1 MTFRRKL
8 TILLLLVSLVPLLIN
23 SVLHQ
28 TTIRQISQKLT
39 TDTRDLLEDNTTQQ
53 LLAIV
58 NNQSLLLKRDREFI
72 FQAIAAQAREVEN
85 LLAIQKKPTNAQ
97 LAGAYLA
104 IQHSNPNL
112 FLWQATYLK
121 SGQNLIFPRKS
132 LPTDKNAAWYKKII
146 RAKEAGWQ
154 LDLVGSKLQ
163 ISVYVPVHS
172 RQGKIVGITAF
183 ALDYKQF
190 FNDWQLPQ
198 LWQEQG
204 RLFVL
209 SVDPDSE
216 DPARRLNIVLKI
228 VNRKAQYKAA
238 SRPEK
243 TFLSLAPAASIN
255 ALINAVKQRET
266 GTLTLEFDNKK
277 TIWIYAG
284 ATPGEPFPLL
294 LIPQEQ
300 VSLPADSAADY
311 VEEQFASELKFTAIL
326 SLGVL
331 LAVIIIAI
339 RRARAVTK
347 PLSKL
352 VNAAEKLSQG
362 DFSVQVEIQSRDEFE
377 ELGETFNRIGPQLKE
392 RQEIK
397 QSLAVAKDIQQLI
410 LPVETPK
417 LEKFDIASRL
427 DYCDETG
434 GDYYDYIEMNSGRW
448 GLAVGDV
455 VGHGVGAA
463 LLMASAAGILHAAI
477 ANGEE
482 DLETLFSSLNVF
494 LEKDVGD
501 IRFMTLFF
509 TIIDPETQS
518 LQWLSAGHGPMFLYR
533 AETGDVTE
541 LTATTMPL
549 GVMSDVEFKPIQH
562 ETLAA
567 GDILAVGTDGIWE
580 ATNPSGELF
589 GAERVGQLLKD
600 FAAYSA
606 EEIIDNI
613 LLQVEAFQEE
623 IPQDDDITLVVLKAC

>member
-1 MTFRRKL
+1 MTFQRKL
-8 TILLLLVSLVPLLIN
+8 IILLLLVSLIPLLIN
-23 SVLHQ
+23 GFLHR
-28 TTIRQISQKLT
+28 TTIQQISRKLT
-39 TDTRDLLEDNTTQQ
+39 TDTRDLLQDNTTQQ

-72 FQAIAAQAREVEN
+72 SQSIAAQAREVEN
-85 LLAIQKKPTNAQ
+85 LLAAQNKPTNAQ
-97 LAGAYLA
+97 LAEAYLT
-104 IQHSNPNL
+104 IQHSNPDL

-121 SGQNLIFPRKS
+121 SGQNSIFPRKS
-132 LPTDKNAAWYKKII
+132 LPTDENAAWYKKIVQ
-146 RAKEAGWQ
+146 AKEAGWQ
-154 LDLVGSKLQ
+154 IDLVDSKLQ
-163 ISVYVPVHS
+163 ISVYVPLHS
-172 RQGKIVGITAF
+172 RDGRIVGTTAF

-209 SVDPDSE
+209 SIDPDSKV
-216 DPARRLNIVLKI
+216 PAKKLNIILKI
-228 VNRKAQYKAA
+228 VNQKAQYKAA
-238 SRPEK
+238 TRPEK
-243 TFLSLAPAASIN
+243 SFYSLAPESSIN
-255 ALINAVKQRET
+255 TLVETVKTNST
-266 GTLTLEFDNKK
+266 GTLTLEFDGKK
-277 TIWIYAG
+277 SIWVYAG

-294 LIPQEQ
+294 LIPQEL
-300 VSLPADSAADY
+300 VSLPADAAADY
-311 VEEQFASELKFTAIL
+311 VEEQFTSELKFTAIL
-326 SLGVL
+326 TLGVL

-339 RRARAVTK
+339 QRARAVTR

-362 DFSVQVEIQSRDEFE
+362 DFSVQVDIQSRDEFE

-410 LPVETPK
+410 LPVETPD
-417 LEKFDIASRL
+417 LERFDIASRI

-434 GDYYDYIEMNSGRW
+434 GDYYDYIKMSSGRW

-477 ANGEE
+477 ANGE
-482 DLETLFSSLNVF
+482 DNLETLFSTLNVF

-509 TIIDPETQS
+509 AILDPKKQS

-533 AETGDVTE
+533 AATGEVTE
-541 LTATTMPL
+541 LNATTMPL
-549 GVMSDVEFKPIQH
+549 GVMNDVEFKPVQH
-562 ETLAA
+562 ETLTS

-580 ATNPSGELF
+580 STSPTGELF
-589 GAERVGQLLKD
+589 GSTRVSQLLKD
-600 FAAYSA
+600 CATHSA

-613 LLQVEAFQEE
+613 LLQVETFREGV
-623 IPQDDDITLVVLKAC
+623 PQDDDITLVVLKAL